1 MLQQTGVLRPLTA
14 WSSRRLHMRNR
25 SQATLPSL
33 DYSIGA
39 PRPKYHVETQPAH
52 TMSKI
57 GLPLTPRQNAS
68 RKSLPRRNRR
78 TMRFLLMFV
87 TCISLA
93 DAVIGE
99 RGLFERNRAGQRHAD
114 LEATILEIRQENARL
129 QEQTRRLLKDPRAI
143 EAIARRELGLI
154 RKGEVLFIIKDAEP
168 ASRRAE

>member
-1 MLQQTGVLRPLTA
+1 
-14 WSSRRLHMRNR
+14 
-25 SQATLPSL
+25 
-33 DYSIGA
+33 
-39 PRPKYHVETQPAH
+39 
-52 TMSKI
+52 MSKI

-99 RGLFERNRAGQRHAD
+99 RGLFERNRARQRHAD